1 MEKTVKIDGK
11 DVVLKASAY
20 NLVLYRAEF
29 GMDIFQAKADIF
41 GALVG
46 NRIELQKVDS
56 ISDFEDN
63 GEYDIVATNWQV
75 LSTGDPQ
82 WFLDSMYKTGSSS
95 NYGQYSNEELDGIIE
110 KLAQTFD
117 IEGREALTIEAEKV
131 LLADAASIYLVG
143 ENNFVVASSK
153 VQNVVPYPIDY
164 YFIDNRLSIE

>member
-56 ISDFEDN
+56 LAVARMIWTMAKTADESLPGFGAWMRSIEDLPVVDLLSDNIELFISNMSQKSEIKKAPDTE
-63 GEYDIVATNWQV
+63 
-75 LSTGDPQ
+75 P
-82 WFLDSMYKTGSSS
+82 
-95 NYGQYSNEELDGIIE
+95 
-110 KLAQTFD
+110 
-117 IEGREALTIEAEKV
+117 EAEEE
-131 LLADAASIYLVG
+131 I
-143 ENNFVVASSK
+143 
-153 VQNVVPYPIDY
+153 
-164 YFIDNRLSIE
+164 